1 MPRPLPRATRRPVAA
16 AALAALAAAVA
27 LGASTVA
34 TAQGAPDGLA
44 DAFLTTDRSTDWV
57 ETGRVRLAFDA
68 FHPQGLARVGDR
80 LFLSSVEIV
89 EPTQRFPQPVDG
101 YDRTP
106 GRGVGHLFVL
116 DLDGNLLADVTL
128 GEGDA
133 YHPGGIDTDGRSVWV
148 PVAEYRPNSSGIVYR
163 VDAATLEVEELFRVG
178 DHVGGVVHDPAT
190 GRLHGV
196 SWGSR
201 RLYTWTASGLEL
213 GRRAN
218 PSHFV
223 DHQDCQFVPEGRMLC
238 GGIASVAAPD
248 GSSVELGGLA
258 LLDLAD
264 GRVVHE
270 VPVGRFSAAGHV
282 VTRNPVLLERDGSTL
297 RLWAAP
303 DDGEEVA
310 GTELLRF
317 EAAVP

>member
-1 MPRPLPRATRRPVAA
+1 MSVRKFLPAFAAVAA
-16 AALAALAAAVA
+16 LTAGAALAPVGAGPADDPPDRLAT
-27 LGASTVA
+27 LFNA
-34 TAQGAPDGLA
+34 T
-44 DAFLTTDRSTDWV
+44 TRSTDWQP
-57 ETGRVRLAFDA
+57 TARVPLRFDT
-68 FHPQGLARVGDR
+68 FHPQGLARLGDR
-80 LFLSSVEIV
+80 LYLSSVEII
-89 EPTQRFPQPVDG
+89 EPTQRYPEPVDG

-116 DLDGNLLADVTL
+116 DLEGNLLHDLVL

-178 DHVGGVVHDPAT
+178 DHIGGVVHDPAT

-201 RLYTWTASGLEL
+201 RLSTWTASGLEL

-223 DHQDCQFVPEGRMLC
+223 DHQDCQFVPDGRMLC

-282 VTRNPVLLERDGSTL
+282 VTRNPLLLERDGSTL